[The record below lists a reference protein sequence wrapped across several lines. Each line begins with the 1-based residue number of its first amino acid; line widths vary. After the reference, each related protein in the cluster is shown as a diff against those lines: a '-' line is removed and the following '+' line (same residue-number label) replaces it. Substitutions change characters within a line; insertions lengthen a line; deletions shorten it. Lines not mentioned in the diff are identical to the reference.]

1 MSKYT
6 AIYVSFY
13 SIILRHIRIKNKG
26 TSNQE
31 YIYQN
36 KKLIKNW
43 QKWMHTYTYMYTSI
57 HFLVSWGCF
66 VDRRSFSTVIKMH
79 TLKVAENLTN
89 AYLPTLNSC
98 IDLQETLSKQL
109 VALAYV

>member
-36 KKLIKNW
+36 KKLIKN
-43 QKWMHTYTYMYTSI
+43 
-57 HFLVSWGCF
+57 
-66 VDRRSFSTVIKMH
+66 
-79 TLKVAENLTN
+79 
-89 AYLPTLNSC
+89 
-98 IDLQETLSKQL
+98 
-109 VALAYV
+109 